1 MYAGPNG
8 GYGNFVLIDHGSG
21 IASAYGHII
30 SGGILVGVGQSVGVG
45 TNIARVGSTGDS
57 TGCHLHF
64 EIRVNGTA
72 IDPQGFMAGQ
82 GITLG

>member
-1 MYAGPNG
+1 
-8 GYGNFVLIDHGSG
+8 VQT
-21 IASAYGHII
+21 AYGHII

-64 EIRVNGTA
+64 EVRINGVA
-72 IDPQGFMAGQ
+72 VDAQAYLAGQ
-82 GITLG
+82 GASLG